1 MAKFES
7 EQVIIPASAATVF
20 EFLSDFRNFE
30 NLMPSQIS
38 NWEADGDTC
47 SFTIEGLAGLS
58 MRIAGR
64 TPYTNVH
71 IVSEGK
77 NPVEYTLDCFL
88 QPDGEDRCK
97 ASLEFDAALN
107 PFMKMVASR
116 PLQNFVN
123 MLAEKLQQHFQQAS
137 E

>member
-1 MAKFES
+1 MARFES
-7 EQVIIPASAATVF
+7 EQVSIPAPAATVF
-20 EFLSDFRNFE
+20 DFLSDFRNFQ

-38 NWEADGDTC
+38 NWKADADTC

-58 MRIAGR
+58 MRIASR
-64 TPYTNVH
+64 APHTNVH

-77 NPVEYTLDCFL
+77 NPVAYTLDCFL
-88 QPDGEDRCK
+88 KPDGNDRCK

-107 PFMKMVASR
+107 PFMEMVASR

-123 MLAEKLQQHFQQAS
+123 MLAEKLQQHFKQTS